1 MVVILTLLSHLQ
13 NSDDDDL
20 KKALELSKKEE
31 QDRLKT
37 VEKYNELSLTEDW
50 EANSKYVHVVGWFS
64 SIANF
69 VLTPPSYL
77 YSNIDLSTSTRN
89 ETMVIFLAMT
99 LADK

>member
-1 MVVILTLLSHLQ
+1 MVVILTLLVHLQ

-50 EANSKYVHVVGWFS
+50 EANSKYVHVVG
-64 SIANF
+64 
-69 VLTPPSYL
+69 
-77 YSNIDLSTSTRN
+77 
-89 ETMVIFLAMT
+89 
-99 LADK
+99 